1 MYINIIFKTIILY
14 FFIIVVYRIMGKK
27 EFGQLSIIDFIV
39 SILIVQLT
47 ATVIDSSE
55 KSVFLAVVPI
65 IALVIV
71 QMLMSF
77 FSLKNKKIRDFIEGE
92 PIVVIKN
99 GRVNFSVMS
108 KMRYNIDDLV
118 VQLREQGISNIELVK
133 HAVLE
138 NNGKLSIIDSVD
150 YPLPLIMDGKI
161 DYQVLKEINKNKNWL
176 NNMLANKNIEL
187 SEVFY
192 AFYTNKKTYII
203 TKSELI

>member
-77 FSLKNKKIRDFIEGE
+77 FSLKSKKIRDFIEGE